1 MNGIKRNR
9 KGFTLMEV
17 MVSIALIGILFTP
30 MLAFFSNSTQT
41 NIRIK
46 NLQRATTAAQAVM
59 EEFRSY
65 ETIEDMVFTY
75 WNSADDK
82 VCKDSSCSQEFDDIY
97 VGGKF
102 IKYDNPFYFQKN
114 GIESDGK
121 TYVARVKLDT
131 SKYEKLNKGEMPVIS
146 SLGTETTVVAK
157 EKDET
162 SNKIREF
169 EQLYF
174 NKTGYTD
181 KDADYF
187 AEHLLK
193 TTKVVIKDT
202 DESGT
207 PISDG
212 MVNVRIY
219 NEYTLTVSV
228 PGCDHAQ
235 IGEDIYNGL
244 MEEKR
249 LKGIY
254 VFFNFD
260 VTSTG
265 SSFRKISQNMEVT
278 IDYKNSPADWQ
289 CGYTVYAV
297 CQGIHVMDTDKILK
311 DEEDNPAMTNFVNLK
326 GLWMHFTSTSHV
338 SGQKAKVW
346 TNFPADVDSV
356 CVQSPMEDIVD
367 TEEIKRLADLTVE
380 IYNEGDMSK
389 PVITMTSTRGE

>member
-1 MNGIKRNR
+1 
-9 KGFTLMEV
+9 MEV

-75 WNSADDK
+75 WNSADDD
-82 VCKDSSCSQEFDDIY
+82 VYKDSSYSQAFDNIY

-102 IKYDNPFYFQKN
+102 INYDNPFYFQKN
-114 GIESDGK
+114 GIRSDGK
-121 TYVARVKLDT
+121 EYVARVTLDT
-131 SKYEKLNKGEMPVIS
+131 SKYKKLNEGDMPVIS

-174 NKTGYTD
+174 NATGLRD

-228 PGCDHAQ
+228 SGCDHAQ

-278 IDYKNSPADWQ
+278 IDYGHAAADWQ

-297 CQGIHVMDTDKILK
+297 CQGIHVMDTDQILR
-311 DEEDNPAMTNFVNLK
+311 DEKNNSAMTDFVNLK

-338 SGQKAKVW
+338 SGQRAKVW
-346 TNFPADVDSV
+346 TNFPADVSSV
-356 CVQSPMEDIVD
+356 CGQSPMEEIVD
-367 TEEIKRLADLTVE
+367 TENIKRLADLTVE
-380 IYNEGDMSK
+380 IYNSGDLSK